1 MVTRRGTDPP
11 SGERVLVMQARDLM
25 TTEVVSVSPETPIR
39 GVAAML
45 LTHHI
50 SAVPVVDAAGMVVGM
65 VSEGDL
71 IGRSA
76 PDREARRDWWLALAA
91 EGEASSSDLLGGL
104 RSPGR
109 TARDVMSAPV
119 VCVTEGTGASEI
131 AALLAQYRIKRVPV
145 VRDGKIVGIVS
156 RADLLRGLAGADARH
171 AAPPEHLA
179 RTRSLL
185 AEALATL
192 DHHFF
197 GARRHQTP
205 TAPAAQDQ
213 AIAHGGVGADD
224 FRSLVIGFEQHQ
236 AELADAAYRAATERR
251 REQVK
256 ELIDEHVRDRNW
268 NVLMHQAREA
278 AERGEKEFRL
288 LRFPSELCT
297 DRGRAINAGLSD
309 SPQTLRGEAAEIYL
323 RWEQELKPRGFHLS
337 ARILDFPHGMPG
349 DVGLVLGWVE

>member
-1 MVTRRGTDPP
+1 
-11 SGERVLVMQARDLM
+11 MQARDLM
-25 TTEVVSVSPETPIR
+25 TTAVVSVSPDTPIR
-39 GVAAML
+39 GIAAVL
-45 LTHHI
+45 LTNHI

-71 IGRSA
+71 IGRSTR
-76 PDREARRDWWLALAA
+76 DREARRDWWLALAA
-91 EGEASSSDLLGGL
+91 EGEASNGDLLAGL
-104 RSPGR
+104 RSPER

-119 VCVTEGTGASEI
+119 VGVAESTDASEI

-171 AAPPEHLA
+171 PASPEHLA

-197 GARRHQTP
+197 GGRRHEAP
-205 TAPAAQDQ
+205 SAPAAEDQ
-213 AIAHGGVGADD
+213 AIGQGGVSADD
-224 FRSLVIGFEQHQ
+224 FRSLLIGFEQHQ
-236 AELADAAYRAATERR
+236 AELADAARGAVVERR

-256 ELIDEHVRDRNW
+256 ELIDEHVRDRSW

-288 LRFPSELCT
+288 LRFPSELCL
-297 DRGRAINAGLSD
+297 DRGRAINAALSD
-309 SPQTLRGEAAEIYL
+309 WPQTLRGEAAEIYL
-323 RWEQELKPRGFHLS
+323 RWERELKPRGFHLS
-337 ARILDFPHGMPG
+337 ARVLDFPHGMPG
-349 DVGLVLGWVE
+349 DVGLFLGWGE